1 MWESVDSVDSVGVLH
16 GKWRNFADLAQK
28 TKKRKGKHSQPA
40 NATEISLE
48 LYNVATIC
56 KLFVCVI
63 KFKVQNVGCRNTQNS
78 TTTGRF
84 LAIKLME
91 FLVPRPHC
99 VCVMYAEICIK
110 QRPFWPNPCNDH
122 LPPSIPPHPKPAR
135 ILKRAQVSF
144 DAIMRRPTK
153 LINGNREKRLR
164 RCDIVIVVHHSPF
177 TIQH

>member
-1 MWESVDSVDSVGVLH
+1 MGLWESVDSVDSVGVLH

-28 TKKRKGKHSQPA
+28 KKGKHSQPA

-99 VCVMYAEICIK
+99 VCVMYVEICIK

-122 LPPSIPPHPKPAR
+122 PPPLPSLLIHIP
-135 ILKRAQVSF
+135 F
-144 DAIMRRPTK
+144 
-153 LINGNREKRLR
+153 EY
-164 RCDIVIVVHHSPF
+164 
-177 TIQH
+177 